1 MSATSAT
8 SPGAWPE
15 LPLAEWAE
23 TRDTLHLWTQIVGK
37 VRLIQTPW
45 INHAWHCTLYVTSR
59 GLTSSPIPHG
69 QRVFQIDFDFIGD
82 QLVVTTAEG
91 DRRTIGLEPRSVAT
105 FYRQLMDILDALE
118 LPVEI
123 HPHASEI
130 PETIDLSEDRQHRVY
145 VPEHAARFWRALV
158 SSHRVLQ
165 KFRSP
170 FQGKASPVHFFWGSF
185 DLSLT
190 LFSGR
195 PATPEDIKMPH
206 LPRWVTRDAS
216 IHEQAAFGFWPG
228 SPGGPWK
235 DAAFYAYAIPKPDG
249 YETAKVRP
257 AATIYPA
264 ELGEWILP
272 YEAVRRSA
280 DPEGDLLA
288 FLEDTYAAAADL
300 GKWDRKALERT
311 EELPPP
317 PLDARKSVR

>member
-1 MSATSAT
+1 MSST
-8 SPGAWPE
+8 AWPE
-15 LPLAEWAE
+15 LGLANWAD

-37 VRLIQTPW
+37 VRLKQTPW
-45 INHAWHCTLYVTSR
+45 INHAWNTTLYVTSR
-59 GLTSSPIPHG
+59 GLTTSPMPHG
-69 QRVFQIDFDFIGD
+69 ERVFQIDFDFID
-82 QLVVTTAEG
+82 HVVLVTTADGGRETIVL
-91 DRRTIGLEPRSVAT
+91 RPRTVAS
-105 FYRQLMDILDALE
+105 FYQELVGILNELE
-118 LPVEI
+118 LPVTI
-123 HPHASEI
+123 HPHAAEI
-130 PETIDLSEDRQHRVY
+130 PGETIDLTQDTTHESYD
-145 VPEHAARFWRALV
+145 PEYAQRFWRVLV
-158 SSHRVLQ
+158 SSDRVLQ
-165 KFRSP
+165 RFRSP

-195 PATPEDIKMPH
+195 PSTPMDMKMPH
-206 LPRWVTRDAS
+206 MPRWVTRDAS
-216 IHEQAAFGFWPG
+216 IHEEAAFGFWPG
-228 SPGGPWK
+228 NPGGPWT

-317 PLDARKSVR
+317 ALDARKSVR